1 MTTINNRRDQRLKHL
16 AKVRVF
22 MAPNIEKILDMR
34 DLSDSGLFL
43 LCADT
48 SNIHLGDDVQVQT
61 LDFDEAPIVPSKVRR
76 IEQHVGFAIEFM
88 LD

>member
-1 MTTINNRRDQRLKHL
+1 MNTLDNRRDQRLKHL

-22 MAPNIEKILDMR
+22 ASPNIANILNMR
-34 DLSDSGLFL
+34 DFSDSGLFL

-48 SNIHLGDDVQVQT
+48 SKIHIGDDVQVQT
-61 LDFDEAPIVPSKVRR
+61 LEFDDAPIVPAKVRR
-76 IEQHVGFAIEFM
+76 IEQHIGYAIEFI

>member
-1 MTTINNRRDQRLKHL
+1 MATINNRRAQRLRHL

-22 MAPNIEKILDMR
+22 ASPNIEKILDMR
-34 DLSDSGLFL
+34 DLSESGLFL

-48 SNIHLGDDVQVQT
+48 NNFHIGDDVQVQT
-61 LDFDEAPIVPSKVRR
+61 LEFDDAPIVPSKVRR
-76 IEQHVGFAIEFM
+76 IEQYVGFAIEFM